1 MLRSTLR
8 ADDFLVAAS
17 PAMRAVIKA
26 VDRYADG
33 EAPILICGEH
43 GTGRELVARVLHR
56 RGPRATSRFVAVR
69 PTFEDAPTSPS
80 PSTSGR
86 DNEACERVH
95 CALRAASG
103 GTLLVKDMSDL
114 SASSQRT
121 LKRAIRE
128 RRGEHDGDEVF
139 DVHVVATAD
148 LDLDRAVSA
157 EIVSPELYQ
166 LFADRRIEVPP
177 LRDRSEDLPELFE
190 RWIRHYAA
198 AIGRSQP
205 TISSRAY
212 ARLTTYPWPGN
223 VAELKSIARRLVVRV
238 TRARLEAGDVDE
250 VLPVVA
256 ERVPLEDL
264 AFEDMAK
271 AKLAG
276 LLARVDGYPVH
287 DLYDKV
293 VARVERPLFDLVLA
307 HTGGNQLKAAEIL
320 GLNRNTLRKKLAD
333 LGIEQKK
340 KRAAREDRALD
351 GK

>member
-1 MLRSTLR
+1 LK

-17 PAMRAVIKA
+17 PAMRAVITC
-26 VDRYADG
+26 VERYADG
-33 EAPILICGEH
+33 DAPVLICGEH

-56 RGPRATSRFVAVR
+56 RGPRRASRFVAVR
-69 PTFEDAPTSPS
+69 PTFEDAPTSPNPS
-80 PSTSGR
+80 PGGGR
-86 DNEACERVH
+86 DGDACERA
-95 CALRAASG
+95 CRALRAASG
-103 GTLLVKDMSDL
+103 GTLLVKDVSDL

-121 LKRAIRE
+121 LKRAIRDRGGE
-128 RRGEHDGDEVF
+128 REGAEVF
-139 DVHVVATAD
+139 DVQVVATAD
-148 LDLDRAVSA
+148 LDLERAVDA
-157 EIVSPELYQ
+157 AIVSPELYQ
-166 LFADRRIEVPP
+166 LFQARRIEVPP
-177 LRDRSEDLPELFE
+177 LRERSEDLPELFE

-198 AIGRSQP
+198 EIGRAKP
-205 TISSRAY
+205 TVSSRAY
-212 ARLTTYPWPGN
+212 ARLIAYPWPGN

-264 AFEDMAK
+264 AFEEMVK

-276 LLARVDGYPVH
+276 LLARIDGYPVH

-293 VARVERPLFDLVLA
+293 LARVERPLFDLVLA

-333 LGIEQKK
+333 LGIEQTK
-340 KRAAREDRALD
+340 KRAGREDRALD